1 MKRLEAVT
9 LLAVM
14 TLLILAA
21 PKAYSAPQARVYVK
35 VVGPGGS
42 PIENATVLIFN
53 LRILKPVFVGYTNS
67 SGMLT
72 ATIPSREYYVMY
84 VFKASGDRL
93 LSLPVR
99 VDLMEYLGLTR
110 LEARVTL
117 YPAARIVVTGR
128 ILYIGGMPAGAARI
142 MILSREGSPISQSLK
157 GGDAVVTIG
166 GKREEIRAEIVDVYG
181 PTRDFTFI
189 KLGMGRTLLKMR
201 EGLAPLNVP
210 LRVRVNY
217 TVLDLRTFTL
227 REISVDFGS
236 FESPLVFTSS
246 DQVFEIDLLKTSL
259 AGQII
264 EVKKDLERA
273 RSMVDAFERM
283 GFYIPDVRDLL
294 KAGDESVSEAERLFA
309 KGAAAS
315 KVVALLERGYAIA
328 NDWVPKRLGF
338 LRDIAKTGAIIMPSF
353 LAVFAAV
360 LAFYFF
366 ESSKMKMVAFSG
378 IYAVLVLAFAYLYPG
393 FQLLWSL
400 DRTLFVA
407 TVGGAYAIFFALVFV
422 LPRVLKEPELPGE
435 IALGGL
441 IAIAFTLGKRYS
453 KLRVLRTSITVFSIA
468 AFIWA
473 FTVLASFG
481 TVYTKIEEPGFA
493 SYAFDTVIVKRVTDS
508 TFLPLNLELD
518 PLLFEN
524 RSEVVG
530 ASLILFN
537 RHDVKLRVIAS
548 HGGREEVMHFAMGIN
563 SSELKRN
570 PFLSQAVKLVTAFEE
585 DSILLPYSKWASLGL
600 RGGEEIEVIFEAE
613 GYPTA
618 KLKLRA
624 AGYFDEALLD
634 KWLDPDGM
642 PVRPFILKEGRALY
656 ANSTDL
662 VIAPPSLLLHILKPP
677 EGGEYSGV
685 FYLYEVVARP
695 TSYEAGRAFVNEVIE
710 RRGEN
715 YVAISCYGGKCTRV
729 YFGTRIESVFQRD
742 ITFAVPLVIVVFN
755 VLLTMVSIV
764 RERRREIFIFMTVGF
779 NPRHIA
785 LVFLAEAII
794 YGLLSGGFGYV
805 AGLATFRAL
814 STFAKGQNLLVREKL
829 EWYWSYVA
837 IALAVVV
844 AILGAIKP
852 SMDAAYMFAPT
863 EVKKIKVEEK
873 RELIKR
879 EERYLRTAAMKTFS
893 IPGEIEASEGE
904 IAFSYIYSKL
914 SDLSYGEL
922 ERVEELEE
930 HPMEERPDGT
940 RIKRFTF
947 KYVSTTEEG
956 GKASIECELRFVL
969 SPGSDNYRIELD
981 TKPVGQAPISHMDYA
996 ADLVKRI
1003 VGDWMRERER
1013 LL

>member
-1 MKRLEAVT
+1 MRESKIVA
-9 LLAVM
+9 LLVVV
-14 TLLILAA
+14 LLVLAA
-21 PKAYSAPQARVYVK
+21 KSAYSAPRAKISVK
-35 VVGPGGS
+35 VLSPDGS
-42 PIENATVLIFN
+42 PVENATVLVFN
-53 LRILKPVFVGYTNS
+53 LRILKPAFVGYTNS

-84 VFKASGDRL
+84 VFKVSGDRL
-93 LSLPVR
+93 ATLPVR
-99 VDLMEYLGLTR
+99 IDLMRYLGLTS

-117 YPAARIVVTGR
+117 YPAARVVVTGKA
-128 ILYIGGMPAGAARI
+128 LYIGGMPAGAARI
-142 MILSREGSPISQSLK
+142 MILDREGSPLSKRLR
-157 GGDAVVTIG
+157 GGEATVTIG
-166 GKREEIRAEIVDVYG
+166 GKKEELSADVVDVYG

-189 KLGMGRTLLKMR
+189 KLGMRRTLLKVR
-201 EGLAPLNVP
+201 EALAPLNVP
-210 LRVRVNY
+210 LRIRVNY

-227 REISVDFGS
+227 RGISVDFGS
-236 FESPLVFTSS
+236 FESPIVFTSS
-246 DQVFEIDLLKTSL
+246 EQVFKIDLLRTSL

-264 EVKKDLERA
+264 EVKKELERA
-273 RSMVDAFERM
+273 RLMVDAFERM

-294 KAGDESVSEAERLFA
+294 KTGDELVGEAEKLFA
-309 KGAAAS
+309 KGAATS
-315 KVVALLERGYAIA
+315 KVIAILERSYAIA
-328 NDWVPKRLGF
+328 NDLVPKRLGF
-338 LRDIAKTGAIIMPSF
+338 LRDIAKTGAIVMPSF

-366 ESSKMKMVAFSG
+366 ESNKMKMAAFSG
-378 IYAVLVLAFAYLYPG
+378 IYAALVLAFAYIYPG
-393 FQLLWSL
+393 FRLLWSL

-407 TVGGAYAIFFALVFV
+407 TVGGAYAIFFTLVFV

-493 SYAFDTVIVKRVTDS
+493 SYAFNTVVVKRVADS
-508 TFLPLNLELD
+508 TPLPLNLELD

-524 RSEVVG
+524 RSEV
-530 ASLILFN
+530 SSTTLILFN
-537 RHDVKLRVIAS
+537 RPDVKLRVIVS
-548 HGGREEVMHFAMGIN
+548 HGESEEVFHFAMGIN
-563 SSELKRN
+563 ASELERN
-570 PFLSQAVKLVTAFEE
+570 AFLSRAVKLVTPLSENC
-585 DSILLPYSKWASLGL
+585 ILLPYSKWSSLGL
-600 RGGEEIEVIFEAE
+600 KGGEKVEVIFEAE
-613 GYPTA
+613 GYA
-618 KLKLRA
+618 ANRLELSV
-624 AGYFDEALLD
+624 AGYFDEAALD
-634 KWLDPDGM
+634 EWLDPDGM
-642 PVRPFILKEGRALY
+642 PVRPFIVKGGKPLY

-662 VIAPPSLLLHILKPP
+662 VIAPSSLLLHLLRPP

-685 FYLYEVVARP
+685 FHLYEIVATP
-695 TSYEAGRAFVNEVIE
+695 ASEEAGRAFVSEVIE

-729 YFGTRIESVFQRD
+729 YFGTRVESVFQRD
-742 ITFAVPLVIVVFN
+742 VTFAVPLIIVVFN
-755 VLLTMVSIV
+755 VLLTMLSIV

-837 IALAVVV
+837 IALAVIV

-863 EVKKIKVEEK
+863 EVKKIKVEER

-893 IPGEIEASEGE
+893 IPGEIEAGEGE

-969 SPGSDNYRIELD
+969 SPGSDKYRVELD